1 MEKNEIPKINN
12 NIKPIS
18 MYDEMSS
25 SYLSYAMS
33 VIVSRALPDIRD
45 GLKPVHRRII
55 YAMHKGG
62 FDWSK
67 QFRKSA
73 RIVGDVIGKY
83 HPHGDQAVYDALVRM
98 VQEFSMSLPLV
109 DGQGNFG
116 SIDGDP
122 PAAMRYTE
130 TKLAKVS
137 QFLIDDIEKN
147 TVSFK
152 SNYDETEQEPI
163 VLPAQYP
170 NLLVNGAGGIAV
182 GMATSI
188 PPHNLGE
195 VVDGTLALIKNKDI
209 KINEL
214 MKHIPGPD
222 FPTGGLIIGKD
233 IIKQGYKT
241 GRGSFKIRGEIS
253 VENLKN
259 GKDRLVVSSIPYQI
273 NKSNLNE
280 RIAELV
286 RDKKIEGI
294 SDIRDESNSE
304 GIRVSIDLRRNVEP
318 ETVKRQLYKYTSIE
332 SSFGFNSLAI
342 VDQKPK
348 TCNLKDFLENF
359 LKFREDVVIKRTK
372 FDLKKAEERVHIL
385 LGLSVSVE
393 NIDKVIKIIRSS
405 KNPDEAK
412 NSLLKTTWKINK
424 SSKLIKLVDSK
435 NYKGKYVL
443 SNDQVISILELRLQ
457 KLTAIGINEIEV
469 EIKKLAEEISKYKK
483 IINSKNELLRVISSD
498 LQMIKDKFSVPRR
511 TKIIDAILNYDIE
524 ETIQKE
530 SVIITITLQGYIKRG
545 ALSGVKQ
552 QKRGGK
558 GKTGIKTR
566 EEDSVVQTLSVDTH
580 TSLLFFSTEG
590 LAYKVKAWKIPEGS
604 ASSKGKSLFN
614 ILPLK
619 NHQSISSIMPFPDED
634 VDKKNMHIIF
644 ATSKGKIRKNNLE
657 DFSSINASGKIAMK
671 LDSDDKII
679 GVKIC
684 TDDQDI
690 MLNTKFGKCI
700 RFESKKLR
708 VFKGRSSKGIRGI
721 NLSEQD
727 TIVSLSIIDKD
738 DIKKNKSKT
747 RDEKSEVKAKEK
759 YILSITENGYGKR
772 TSHYDFRVTNRGGK
786 GIIGIV
792 NSPRNGNVSSSFP
805 VFEGDQILISTNK
818 GRVIRTAVTE
828 IRIAGRNTQ
837 GFSLAMILGVIF
849 GTYSSIYIANP
860 ILVALKVSQRTIV
873 KEEKD

>member
-1 MEKNEIPKINN
+1 MQNNEISKIE

-33 VIVSRALPDIRD
+33 VIISRALPDIRD

-62 FDWSK
+62 FDWTK
-67 QFRKSA
+67 HYRKSA

-98 VQEFSMSLPLV
+98 VQDFSMSLPLI

-130 TKLAKVS
+130 TRLSKIS
-137 QFLIDDIEKN
+137 QYLIDDIEKN
-147 TVSFK
+147 TVK
-152 SNYDETEQEPI
+152 YRSNYDETEKEPT

-195 VVDGTLALIKNKDI
+195 VIDGALALIDNKDI
-209 KINEL
+209 KLNEL
-214 MKHIPGPD
+214 MKYIPGPD
-222 FPTGGLIIGKD
+222 FPTAGTIIGKD

-241 GRGSFKIRGEIS
+241 GRGSIKIRGDIK

-259 GKDRLVVSSIPYQI
+259 GRDRLVITSIPYQV
-273 NKSNLNE
+273 NKSILNE

-294 SDIRDESNSE
+294 RDIRDESNRE
-304 GIRVSIDLRRNVEP
+304 GIRVAIDLRFNVEP
-318 ETVKRQLYKYTSIE
+318 ETIKRQLYKYTSIE
-332 SSFGFNSLAI
+332 SSFGFNTLAI
-342 VDQKPK
+342 VDNKPK
-348 TCNLKDFLENF
+348 TCNLKEFLENF
-359 LKFREDVVIKRTK
+359 LKFREDVVTKRAK
-372 FDLKKAEERVHIL
+372 YDLKKAKDRAHIL
-385 LGLSVSVE
+385 IGLSISVE
-393 NIDKVIKIIRSS
+393 NLDKVIKIIRSS
-405 KNPDEAK
+405 KTPEIAK
-412 NSLLKTTWKINK
+412 KSLLGIKWKINK
-424 SSKLIKLVDSK
+424 SLKLIKLTEDKKVKTS
-435 NYKGKYVL
+435 Y
-443 SNDQVISILELRLQ
+443 SFTEPQVNSILELKLQ
-457 KLTAIGINEIEV
+457 KLTALGINEIEN
-469 EIKKLAEEISKYKK
+469 EIKKLAELIIQYKK
-483 IINSKNELLRVISSD
+483 IINSKKELLNIITNELKL
-498 LQMIKDKFSVPRR
+498 IKEKFSVPRR
-511 TKIIDAILNYDIE
+511 TQIIDAILNYDIE

-530 SVIITITLQGYIKRG
+530 SVIITVTLQGYIKRG
-545 ALSGVKQ
+545 ALNKVKQ

-566 EEDSVVQTLSVDTH
+566 EEDSVVQTLSVNTH
-580 TSLLFFSTEG
+580 TQVLFFSTEG
-590 LAYKVKAWKIPEGS
+590 LVYRVKAWKIPE
-604 ASSKGKSLFN
+604 SSESSRGKSLFN

-619 NHQSISSIMPFPDED
+619 NHQSISSIMPYPEETS
-634 VDKKNMHIIF
+634 DKKGMHIIF
-644 ATSKGKIRKNNLE
+644 ATAKGKIRKNNLE
-657 DFSSINASGKIAMK
+657 DFSSINTSGKIAMK
-671 LDSDDKII
+671 LDDGDKIV

-684 TDDQDI
+684 KDDQDI
-690 MLNTKFGKCI
+690 ILSTKFGKCI
-700 RFESKKLR
+700 RFKAKKLR

-721 NLSEQD
+721 NLHD
-727 TIVSLSIIDKD
+727 KDIIVSLSIIDHD
-738 DIKKNKSKT
+738 SSKKNGKLNK
-747 RDEKSEVKAKEK
+747 DVKSEIKAKEK

-772 TSHYDFRVTNRGGK
+772 SSHYDFRVTNRGGK

-792 NSPRNGNVSSSFP
+792 NSARNGNVSSSFP
-805 VFEGDQILISTNK
+805 VNEGDEILISTNK
-818 GRVIRTAVTE
+818 GRVIRTAVKE

-837 GFSLAMILGVIF
+837 GVRIF
-849 GTYSSIYIANP
+849 KLSGDE
-860 ILVALKVSQRTIV
+860 KVVSAIKIV
-873 KEEKD
+873 DNLI

>member
-1 MEKNEIPKINN
+1 M
-12 NIKPIS
+12 
-18 MYDEMSS
+18 
-25 SYLSYAMS
+25 
-33 VIVSRALPDIRD
+33 
-45 GLKPVHRRII
+45 
-55 YAMHKGG
+55 
-62 FDWSK
+62 
-67 QFRKSA
+67 
-73 RIVGDVIGKY
+73 
-83 HPHGDQAVYDALVRM
+83 
-98 VQEFSMSLPLV
+98 
-109 DGQGNFG
+109 
-116 SIDGDP
+116 
-122 PAAMRYTE
+122 
-130 TKLAKVS
+130 
-137 QFLIDDIEKN
+137 
-147 TVSFK
+147 
-152 SNYDETEQEPI
+152 
-163 VLPAQYP
+163 
-170 NLLVNGAGGIAV
+170 
-182 GMATSI
+182 
-188 PPHNLGE
+188 
-195 VVDGTLALIKNKDI
+195 
-209 KINEL
+209 
-214 MKHIPGPD
+214 
-222 FPTGGLIIGKD
+222 
-233 IIKQGYKT
+233 
-241 GRGSFKIRGEIS
+241 
-253 VENLKN
+253 
-259 GKDRLVVSSIPYQI
+259 
-273 NKSNLNE
+273 
-280 RIAELV
+280 
-286 RDKKIEGI
+286 
-294 SDIRDESNSE
+294 
-304 GIRVSIDLRRNVEP
+304 
-318 ETVKRQLYKYTSIE
+318 
-332 SSFGFNSLAI
+332 
-342 VDQKPK
+342 
-348 TCNLKDFLENF
+348 
-359 LKFREDVVIKRTK
+359 
-372 FDLKKAEERVHIL
+372 
-385 LGLSVSVE
+385 
-393 NIDKVIKIIRSS
+393 
-405 KNPDEAK
+405 
-412 NSLLKTTWKINK
+412 
-424 SSKLIKLVDSK
+424 VDSK

-443 SNDQVISILELRLQ
+443 SKDQVISILELRLQ
-457 KLTAIGINEIEV
+457 KLTAIGINEIEI

-483 IINSKNELLRVISSD
+483 IINSKNELLRVISND
-498 LQMIKDKFSVPRR
+498 LQTIKDKFSVPRR
-511 TKIIDAILNYDIE
+511 TKIIDAVLNYDIE

-671 LDSDDKII
+671 LDTDDKII

-721 NLSEQD
+721 NLSEKD

-747 RDEKSEVKAKEK
+747 KDEKSEVKAKEK
-759 YILSITENGYGKR
+759 FILSITENGYGKR

-818 GRVIRTAVTE
+818 GRVIRTAVKE

-837 GFSLAMILGVIF
+837 GVRIIKLTGDEKVV
-849 GTYSSIYIANP
+849 SSIKLDDN
-860 ILVALKVSQRTIV
+860 LV
-873 KEEKD
+873 